1 MDRPVALKIT
11 NVQKAREIV
20 TVILIVRDSL
30 DVENPTVILLRD
42 FLKMLTAA
50 LACLQ
55 VILLHFYSTYTRRQ
69 SFLDKCSHMI
79 QNKGLLT

>member
-11 NVQKAREIV
+11 NVQRVRETV

-30 DVENPTVILLRD
+30 DVGNLTAILPRD

-55 VILLHFYSTYTRRQ
+55 VILSDF
-69 SFLDKCSHMI
+69 
-79 QNKGLLT
+79 